1 MGGRGRG
8 PSPVPRVR
16 RARQAAPRAGP
27 PPAVIDRKQMSH
39 VQLGLQ
45 PAPGRFAV
53 IRRAGLL
60 RARFIAGFL
69 VLPVALYVTYVIAP
83 YAQAFY
89 IAMTDWRGVSASPR
103 FIGLENFRR
112 LFADSVFWT
121 AVGHNALLLVLLPL
135 LTIVIALFFAFLLNA
150 GGESGGGHGGVF
162 GARFYRV
169 VFFFPQ
175 VLAVAIV
182 AVLFQQVF
190 RPDRSGM
197 LNAPLMALGLD
208 PVGFLS
214 NPDVAFWSILGVLVW
229 QAVGFYVVLF
239 SAGMASIPREMY
251 EAARIDGAGRAQLFF
266 QVTLPLLWDTVQVG
280 LVYLGIAALD
290 VFAIV
295 WVMTAEHGGPDH
307 STTVMAAEIYR
318 NAFQYFRF
326 GYASALGVVLFFFT
340 VAFAALTLRL
350 SRRERI
356 EF

>member
-1 MGGRGRG
+1 MTKVRTRPPLVNRTSLTRG
-8 PSPVPRVR
+8 
-16 RARQAAPRAGP
+16 
-27 PPAVIDRKQMSH
+27 
-39 VQLGLQ
+39 
-45 PAPGRFAV
+45 
-53 IRRAGLL
+53 
-60 RARFIAGFL
+60 RFIAGFL
-69 VLPVALYVTYVIAP
+69 SVPVLLYLIYVIAP

-89 IAMTDWRGVSASPR
+89 IATTDWRGVSASPR
-103 FIGLENFRR
+103 FVALENFKR
-112 LFADSVFWT
+112 LLSDDVFWT
-121 AVGHNALLLVLLPL
+121 AIGHNGLLLVLMPL

-150 GGESGGGHGGVF
+150 GGASGAVSGVW
-162 GARFYRV
+162 GSRFYRV

-197 LNAPLMALGLD
+197 LNAPLMALGLE
-208 PVGFLS
+208 PIGFLS
-214 NPDVAFWSILGVLVW
+214 DPGVAFWSILGILVW

-251 EAARIDGAGRAQLFF
+251 EAAQIDGAGRGQLFF
-266 QVTLPLLWDTVQVG
+266 GVTLPLLWDTVQVG
-280 LVYLGIAALD
+280 WIYLGIAALD

-318 NAFQYFRF
+318 NAFQYFKF
-326 GYASALGVVLFFFT
+326 GYASAMGVVLFFFT
-340 VAFAALTLRL
+340 VAFAVVAMRL